1 MRYLLVFLTAVVLS
15 GCVSSGKY
23 KKYVAVSE
31 ALFTQQAD
39 SIRFLQDSTLTM
51 RLAVERAAGR
61 DDAYRSS
68 QDKYLTRLQEQSDAL
83 DALRGNLSTTNSQ
96 MGKQLAEARRELAEF
111 SADYD
116 TLLVVQERL
125 IAGFQEHV
133 ESAAAALGEELKGK
147 VDSLA
152 YTITVDAGIVT
163 LSVREDLLFRP
174 GTVNRTQDETS
185 FILRAVTNALQS
197 DPLLKLLIVGHTDN
211 QPNPRRGTDNW
222 SYAALRASYLA
233 DQLNQVYY
241 LSPNRILA
249 ASHGE
254 FGPVASNATAD
265 GRQLNRRVDFVL
277 RNNVGNLLRNLGQL
291 GEEEE
296 KEE

>member
-1 MRYLLVFLTAVVLS
+1 MRYLLILLAATVLS

-31 ALFTQQAD
+31 ALFAQQTD
-39 SIRFLQDSTLTM
+39 SIRYLQDSTLTM

-68 QDKYLTRLQEQSDAL
+68 QDKYLARLQEQSDAL
-83 DALRGNLSTTNSQ
+83 DALRGNLSSTNTQ
-96 MGKQLAEARRELAEF
+96 KEKQLAEARRELAEF
-111 SADYD
+111 SDGYD
-116 TLLVVQERL
+116 TLLVRQSRL
-125 IAGFQEHV
+125 IAGFQESV
-133 ESAAAALGEELKGK
+133 ENAAALLTEELEGK

-152 YTITVDAGIVT
+152 YTIITDAGTVT
-163 LSVREDLLFRP
+163 LSVQEDLLFRP
-174 GTVNRTQDETS
+174 RTVDQTRDETS
-185 FILRAVTNALQS
+185 FILRAVTNVLQE

-222 SYAALRASYLA
+222 AYASLRAAHLA

-241 LSPNRILA
+241 LSPNRVIA

-254 FGPVASNATAD
+254 FGPMASNAD
-265 GRQLNRRVDFVL
+265 EEGRKQNRRVDFVL
-277 RNNVGNLLRNLGQL
+277 RNNVGNLLRNLGRL

-296 KEE
+296 